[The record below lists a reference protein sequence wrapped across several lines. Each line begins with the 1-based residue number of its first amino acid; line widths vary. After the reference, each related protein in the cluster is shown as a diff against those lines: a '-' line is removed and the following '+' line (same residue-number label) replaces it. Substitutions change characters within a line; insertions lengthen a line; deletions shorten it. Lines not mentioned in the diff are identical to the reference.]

1 LQDLTARA
9 HGNADDNGGQAV
21 RQNMTEH
28 NADLGTVNCLG
39 SFHKF
44 LTTDSA
50 FILEWTELNDLNTAN
65 DEGKTDLELVFS
77 EEPDSVTAERWP
89 AEDRGQNFGNGY
101 PEGESVSVE
110 HAESWSIPGAEAGY
124 IYEVDA
130 VFENGT
136 VSYGFEVKK

>member
-1 LQDLTARA
+1 
-9 HGNADDNGGQAV
+9 
-21 RQNMTEH
+21 MTKEKPIWS
-28 NADLGTVNCLG
+28 L
-39 SFHKF
+39 S
-44 LTTDSA
+44 SRRSR
-50 FILEWTELNDLNTAN
+50 ILSQQKD
-65 DEGKTDLELVFS
+65 GRPKTG
-77 EEPDSVTAERWP
+77 
-89 AEDRGQNFGNGY
+89 GQNFGNGY

>member
-1 LQDLTARA
+1 MA
-9 HGNADDNGGQAV
+9 
-21 RQNMTEH
+21 M
-28 NADLGTVNCLG
+28 VN
-39 SFHKF
+39 
-44 LTTDSA
+44 
-50 FILEWTELNDLNTAN
+50 
-65 DEGKTDLELVFS
+65 
-77 EEPDSVTAERWP
+77 
-89 AEDRGQNFGNGY
+89 

>member
-1 LQDLTARA
+1 
-9 HGNADDNGGQAV
+9 
-21 RQNMTEH
+21 M
-28 NADLGTVNCLG
+28 
-39 SFHKF
+39 
-44 LTTDSA
+44 
-50 FILEWTELNDLNTAN
+50 TAN

-77 EEPDSVTAERWP
+77 EEPDSVTAEDGRSRRP
-89 AEDRGQNFGNGY
+89 GAELCNGY

-136 VSYGFEVKK
+136 VSYGFEVKSKKKTFFFRDIMLFYS